1 MLMSLAI
8 LGVALGGFDD
18 CILIGSHMG
27 SVPYGGKY
35 DGFYGVIAGL
45 EILRSVKD
53 LNITTNYTIS
63 LIDFTNEER
72 ARPSLLGSGL
82 TSGVFEKEYVYSRRD
97 KDNITAVNRS
107 IRTMMYSIA
116 LVLWERRLIPKFV
129 A

>member
-1 MLMSLAI
+1 MTLAI
-8 LGVALGGFDD
+8 LGVALGESDD
-18 CILIGSHMG
+18 YILIGSHMD
-27 SVPYGGKY
+27 SVPNGGKY

-97 KDNITAVNRS
+97 KDNITECGDSVVVKLF
-107 IRTMMYSIA
+107 I
-116 LVLWERRLIPKFV
+116 FV
-129 A
+129 

>member
-1 MLMSLAI
+1 MTLAI
-8 LGVALGGFDD
+8 SGVALGESDD
-18 CILIGSHMG
+18 YILIGSHMD
-27 SVPYGGKY
+27 SVSNGGKY
-35 DGFYGVIAGL
+35 DEFYGVIAGL

-63 LIDFTNEER
+63 LIDFTNEEG

-97 KDNITAVNRS
+97 KDNITVVNRS

-116 LVLWERRLIPKFV
+116 LVLWKRRLIPEFV